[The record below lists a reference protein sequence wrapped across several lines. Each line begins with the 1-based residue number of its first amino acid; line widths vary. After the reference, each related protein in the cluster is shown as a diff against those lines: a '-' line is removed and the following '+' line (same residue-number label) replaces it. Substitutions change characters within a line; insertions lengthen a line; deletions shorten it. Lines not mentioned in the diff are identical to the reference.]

1 MGPGLR
7 DWRESRSV
15 LAGTEPYVSSPTA
28 LTASPLL
35 PAAERRRIGIPVKLA
50 LAAAQEACAHSG
62 RDPASVAT
70 VFTSSSGDGETVH
83 HIFESLA
90 LPGREVSPTR
100 FHNSVH
106 NAAAGYWSIAT
117 QSRQPSTSLCCYD
130 TSFGAG
136 LLDAATQAS
145 VDNTPV
151 ALIAYDHPYPEPLHS
166 KRPVCGAFAVAF
178 VLAPQLTERTL
189 ATIELTYSAGPSQP
203 AHMSDPGLEALRA
216 GIPAA
221 RSLPFLAALAR
232 QERGVIVFELS
243 ASNHLSTHVA
253 PTIQDS
259 ERKHVR

>member
-1 MGPGLR
+1 
-7 DWRESRSV
+7 V

-50 LAAAQEACAHSG
+50 LAVAQEACAHAR

-90 LPGREVSPTR
+90 SPGREVSPTR

-130 TSFGAG
+130 ASFGAG
-136 LLDAATQAS
+136 LLDAATQAA
-145 VDNTPV
+145 VDDTPV

-166 KRPVCGAFAVAF
+166 KRPVCGAFGVAF
-178 VLAPQLTERTL
+178 VLAPQPTERTL
-189 ATIELTYSAGPSQP
+189 ATIELTYSVGPSQP
-203 AHMSDPGLEALRA
+203 TRMSDPALEALRA

-221 RSLPFLAALAR
+221 RSLPLLAALAR
-232 QERGVIVFELS
+232 QEGGLIVFELS
-243 ASNHLSTHVA
+243 ASNHLSMHLA
-253 PTIQDS
+253 PTVHCSQ
-259 ERKHVR
+259 RKHVR

>member
-1 MGPGLR
+1 
-7 DWRESRSV
+7 V
-15 LAGTEPYVSSPTA
+15 LAGTEPYVSSPIA
-28 LTASPLL
+28 LSASALL
-35 PAAERRRIGIPVKLA
+35 PAAERRRTGIPVKLA
-50 LAAAQEACAHSG
+50 LAVAQEACTHAG

-130 TSFGAG
+130 ASFGAG
-136 LLDAATQAS
+136 LLDAATQTA

-166 KRPVCGAFAVAF
+166 KRPVCGAFGVAL
-178 VLAPQLTERTL
+178 VLAPQPTKRTL
-189 ATIELTYSAGPSQP
+189 ATIEVTYTAGSLQP
-203 AHMSDPGLEALRA
+203 TCMIDPALEALRT

-221 RSLPFLAALAR
+221 RSLPLLAALAR
-232 QERGVIVFELS
+232 DERSVIVFELP
-243 ASNHLSTHVA
+243 ASNHLSTRFA
-253 PTIQDS
+253 PTFHGS
-259 ERKHVR
+259 KKHAP

>member
-50 LAAAQEACAHSG
+50 LAVAQEACAHAG

-151 ALIAYDHPYPEPLHS
+151 ALIAYDHPYPEPWHS
-166 KRPVCGAFAVAF
+166 TRPVCGAFAVAF
-178 VLAPQLTERTL
+178 VLA
-189 ATIELTYSAGPSQP
+189 
-203 AHMSDPGLEALRA
+203 
-216 GIPAA
+216 
-221 RSLPFLAALAR
+221 
-232 QERGVIVFELS
+232 
-243 ASNHLSTHVA
+243 
-253 PTIQDS
+253 
-259 ERKHVR
+259 